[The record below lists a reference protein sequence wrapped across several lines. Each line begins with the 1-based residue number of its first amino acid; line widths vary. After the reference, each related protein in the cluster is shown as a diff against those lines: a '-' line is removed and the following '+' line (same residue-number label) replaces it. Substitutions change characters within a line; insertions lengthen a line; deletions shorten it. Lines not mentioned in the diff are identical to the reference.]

1 MEGEVASDKVQLVN
15 LRAAIDV
22 QLRFGV
28 KTMRYSMA
36 RAAECMLLLILLAR
50 PAHTLDTQTAQARIK
65 IDIDRTI
72 GEVDPHLFGNFA
84 EHLGRMI
91 YGGIYEEGSP
101 LSDSQGYRKDVIEA
115 VRKLNVSILRWP
127 GGNFS
132 SGYNW
137 TDGIGP
143 KDQRPVRADL
153 AWHALESN
161 RFGTD
166 EFLRYCETIGTE
178 PYICVNLGLGS
189 IDDARHW
196 VEYCNEA
203 AHTYWADQRRRNGRD
218 ESYKVVYWGLGNEI
232 DGPWQLGHKSAEEYA
247 RFALEAGKAMRA
259 VDRNIKL
266 IASGSSNYGGGAD
279 WIGWNR
285 TVLNTLRNNVDYIS
299 LHTYIQNRENDLE
312 RFLAWSQTIEN
323 YIDVTAGLIRQA
335 QSGVP
340 NARPIYIAYDEWNV
354 WYRAFEREHLEEV
367 YNFEDA
373 LATGMFFNCFF
384 RHANVVKMANLAQMV
399 NVIAP
404 IMTNKEGLFLQPTF
418 FPITEYGRQRGN
430 TALDVW
436 VSAPTYSVGN
446 RPPLRYLDVSASYD
460 TKSRVIYL
468 NVLNRSKDKDIATR
482 IDNQEGELGG
492 EIGVWEMNN
501 ADLKATHTFGN
512 DTRVRPVERSLAGAQ
527 NNEIIYTF
535 PAHSLTILRLRLK
548 DLAQRRQAG
557 DR

>member
-1 MEGEVASDKVQLVN
+1 
-15 LRAAIDV
+15 
-22 QLRFGV
+22 
-28 KTMRYSMA
+28 MRYTVS
-36 RAAECMLLLILLAR
+36 RAIVLMLLLLPLSR
-50 PAHTLDTQTAQARIK
+50 PASTVDAETNHARIK

-101 LSDSQGYRKDVIEA
+101 LSDQFGYRKDVMDA

-143 KDQRPVRADL
+143 RDQRPVRSDL

-166 EFLRYCETIGTE
+166 EFLRYCELIRTE
-178 PYICVNLGLGS
+178 PYLCVNLGLGT

-196 VEYCNEA
+196 VEYCNEG
-203 AHTYWADQRRRNGRD
+203 AHTYWADQRRKNGH
-218 ESYKVVYWGLGNEI
+218 EEPYKVIYWGLGNEI

-299 LHTYIQNRENDLE
+299 LHTYIANRENDLE
-312 RFLAWSQTIEN
+312 RFMAWSQTIEN
-323 YIDVTAGLIRQA
+323 YIDVTAGLIKQA
-335 QSGVP
+335 QSGTP
-340 NARPIYIAYDEWNV
+340 NPRPIYIAYDEWNV

-373 LATGMFFNCFF
+373 LAMGMFFNCFF

-418 FPITEYGRQRGN
+418 FPLVEYGKQRGN

-436 VSAPTYSVGN
+436 VSAPTYTTGN

-460 TKSRVIYL
+460 PKSRVVFL
-468 NVLNRSKDKDIATR
+468 NVLNRSKDKEIATR
-482 IDNQEGELGG
+482 IDNQEGELSGDV
-492 EIGVWEMNN
+492 GVWEMNN

-512 DTRVRPVERSLAGAQ
+512 DNKLRPAERSVAGAK
-527 NNEIIYTF
+527 NNEFNYTF
-535 PAHSLTILRLRLK
+535 PAHSLTILRLPLK
-548 DLAQRRQAG
+548 
-557 DR
+557 